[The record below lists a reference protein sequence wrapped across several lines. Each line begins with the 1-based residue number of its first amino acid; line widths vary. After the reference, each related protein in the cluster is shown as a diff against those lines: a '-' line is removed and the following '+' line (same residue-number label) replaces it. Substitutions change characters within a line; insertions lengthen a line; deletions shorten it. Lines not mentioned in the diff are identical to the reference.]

1 MILPPMTVYSKSLP
15 TVKEAFIAYTGVDC
29 IQSCTIEEQCVLLT
43 FRETETTPVLEHM
56 IAELAYGFRFVYKD
70 VQYKV
75 DTQYFDI

>member
-15 TVKEAFIAYTGVDC
+15 TVKEAFIAYMGVDC
-29 IQSCTIEEQCVLLT
+29 IHSCIVEEQCALLT
-43 FRETETTPVLEHM
+43 FKETTTTPALESM
-56 IAELAYGFRFVYKD
+56 IAELSHGIRFVYKD